1 MPLAQAEVVV
11 LVQLVVGL
19 VVWAAVGRA
28 VFRAPP
34 PEASAGGGLGA
45 LQPTTALDRR
55 WMEKTCRGVAGPGL
69 RADGAALG
77 PGDAVLVTGAAG
89 FIGFHAALRLR
100 SLGVAVVGLDNFNPY
115 YDPALKRTRQRL
127 LRDQGVYVAEGDL
140 NDHAFLHEL
149 LDACAFTHVLHL
161 AAQAGVR
168 YAVQNPQAYIS
179 ANVAGM
185 TALLEALVKQ
195 SPGGASGA
203 SREGKGGN
211 GGAGAG
217 AGAGAGPGR
226 GVGSSGGEGPGSL
239 RPRVPKL
246 VYASSS
252 SVYGLN
258 DRVPFREDDPVDRPA
273 SLYAATKRSDELIAH
288 AYSHIYGLSATG
300 LRFFTV
306 YGPYGRPD
314 MAYFDFTRQISRGD
328 PIQVFQYPDG
338 KEMGRDFTY
347 IDDIVD
353 GIVGALRSA
362 PESAGAGAGSFR
374 LFNLGNTNSVKLSDF
389 IATLEDVLNQPAQKE
404 FVELPATGDVLVTHA
419 DVSAA
424 QKAFG
429 YTPKTSLREGLQ
441 KFVNWYEAEGPR

>member
-1 MPLAQAEVVV
+1 MVV
-11 LVQLVVGL
+11 LVQMVVGL
-19 VVWAAVGRA
+19 VAWAAVGRA
-28 VFRAPP
+28 AFRAPP
-34 PEASAGGGLGA
+34 PGASTGGGLGA
-45 LQPTTALDRR
+45 LQPPTPGAWDRPSLDRR
-55 WMEKTCRGVAGPGL
+55 WVEKSCRGAA
-69 RADGAALG
+69 RADRRAAGADMG

-89 FIGFHAALRLR
+89 FIGFHAARRLR

-127 LRDQGVYVAEGDL
+127 LREQGVYVAEGDL
-140 NDHAFLHEL
+140 NDRALLDEL

-168 YAVQNPQAYIS
+168 YAVRNPQAYIS

-185 TALLEALVKQ
+185 TTLLEALVKQ
-195 SPGGASGA
+195 SPGGAGGA
-203 SREGKGGN
+203 PGQGADGDRGAR
-211 GGAGAG
+211 AGAG
-217 AGAGAGPGR
+217 AGDGRGRGASGSGGPG
-226 GVGSSGGEGPGSL
+226 GL
-239 RPRVPKL
+239 RARVPKL

-258 DRVPFREDDPVDRPA
+258 DRVPFREDDRVDQPA

-314 MAYFDFTRQISRGD
+314 MAYFDFTRRIVRGE
-328 PIQVFQYPDG
+328 PIQVFQYPEG

-353 GIVGALRSA
+353 GILGALRSA

-389 IATLEDVLNQPAQKE
+389 IATLEDVLEQPAQKE

-441 KFVNWYEAEGPR
+441 KFVQWYDAEGPR